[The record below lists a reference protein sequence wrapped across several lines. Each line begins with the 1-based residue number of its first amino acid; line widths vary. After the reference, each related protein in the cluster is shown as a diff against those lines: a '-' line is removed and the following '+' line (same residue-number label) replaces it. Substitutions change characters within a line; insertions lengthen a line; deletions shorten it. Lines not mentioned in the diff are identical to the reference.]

1 MCDEEK
7 GCCRGGFV
15 VDGKPPDWVT
25 FRECDDQ
32 VDICCDRLQVRGG
45 CAALISDVVWSA
57 SWTTRTASGG
67 VALVGPKVVA
77 PTHMSSGSVS
87 RFAADRDDVVAGYS
101 VALRPSRGR
110 ADRLVLAAVVEADAD
125 RTWDSAERRM
135 AHVAGIQTSEAQPVA
150 AAEWKQADVD
160 NARHPREAVKS
171 SRPKSSRPRA
181 STVTPGPQAERG
193 R

>member
-1 MCDEEK
+1 MTSYLIVLCF
-7 GCCRGGFV
+7 FV
-15 VDGKPPDWVT
+15 SVFCLCLFFFFFKQKT
-25 FRECDDQ
+25 AYEMR
-32 VDICCDRLQVRGG
+32 
-45 CAALISDVVWSA
+45 ISDWS
-57 SWTTRTASGG
+57 SD
-67 VALVGPKVVA
+67 VC
-77 PTHMSSGSVS
+77 SS
-87 RFAADRDDVVAGYS
+87 D
-101 VALRPSRGR
+101 L
-110 ADRLVLAAVVEADAD
+110 
-125 RTWDSAERRM
+125 SAERRM